1 MKSYKQM
8 KFIVKQKAC
17 VLLTVTQVDKDGE
30 DNHNNDNNNNYNNDY
45 NDDTD
50 DNGHNDEDDDDTND
64 NKIMVLVRMIVIMMK
79 RVILETW

>member
-17 VLLTVTQVDKDGE
+17 VLLTVTQVDKDGK
-30 DNHNNDNNNNYNNDY
+30 DNHDNDNNNNYNNDY

-50 DNGHNDEDDDDTND
+50 DNGHNEEDETND
-64 NKIMVLVRMIVIMMK
+64 NDMSKIMVLVRMIVIMMK
-79 RVILETW
+79 RMILET